1 MSSTA
6 IDSTALRLTGK
17 DVLAV
22 LHRVTTQKLDDLAPG
37 QARTT
42 LFCEYRGRLLHRA
55 TVVHAPDGAVWL
67 LRHDA
72 PGAGLAAAVDRVV
85 FREDVKIA
93 DRSGELAVRLVHVP
107 QGANADAK
115 FTADGT
121 PLLAGESEGF
131 ALALGAGAAPSPEV
145 DEVARITAGHAR
157 HGSEVCDAFT
167 PYDVNLSAHVHLDKG
182 CFTGQEVLLRLVTR
196 DKVLRRLVRVAG
208 TGAVP
213 EPQDVLANGEP
224 VGRLTSATATADGWL
239 ALAVMRMTALAAGG
253 AFALADGSALR
264 DLHAFEIARPLGRP

>member
-1 MSSTA
+1 MSAPA
-6 IDSTALRLTGK
+6 IASTALRLTGY

-22 LHRVTTQKLDDLAPG
+22 LHRVTTQKLDDLPPG
-37 QARTT
+37 QSRTT

-72 PGAGLAAAVDRVV
+72 PGAELAAAVDRSV

-93 DRSGELAVRLVHVP
+93 DRSGDFAVRLTSVP
-107 QGANADAK
+107 AGAHAGAT
-115 FTADGT
+115 FAADGV

-131 ALALGAGAAPSPEV
+131 ALALDASAAPSQAV
-145 DEVARITAGHAR
+145 DEVARIAAGHAR
-157 HGSEVCDAFT
+157 HGTEVCDAFT

-196 DKVLRRLVRVAG
+196 DKVLRRLVRVGG
-208 TGAVP
+208 TGTTP
-213 EPQDVLANGEP
+213 EAQDVLAGGEP
-224 VGRLTSATATADGWL
+224 VGRLTSATATAEGWI
-239 ALAVMRMTALAAGG
+239 ALTVMRITALAAGD
-253 AFALADGSALR
+253 AFTLADGRALGGLR
-264 DLHAFEIARPLGRP
+264 TFDVARPLGRG

>member
-1 MSSTA
+1 MSAPA
-6 IDSTALRLTGK
+6 IASTALRLTGK

-37 QARTT
+37 RSRTT

-72 PGAGLAAAVDRVV
+72 PGAELAAAVDRVV

-93 DRSGELAVRLVHVP
+93 DRSGEFAVRLTSVLAP
-107 QGANADAK
+107 ADAT
-115 FTADGT
+115 FAADGT

-131 ALALGAGAAPSPEV
+131 ALALGAGARPSPEV
-145 DEVARITAGHAR
+145 DELARITAGHAR
-157 HGSEVCDAFT
+157 HGTEVCDAFT

-196 DKVLRRLVRVAG
+196 DKVLRRLVRVSG
-208 TGAVP
+208 TGAAP
-213 EPQDVLANGEP
+213 EAQDVLSGGET
-224 VGRLTSATATADGWL
+224 VGRLTSATATTGGWI
-239 ALAVMRMTALAAGG
+239 ALAVMRNTALAAGD
-253 AFALADGSALR
+253 AFTLADGRELGG
-264 DLHAFEIARPLGRP
+264 LHAFDISRPLGRG